1 MNEKNYRMLSYDAF
15 NRKEN
20 TFDPRIYDRLRF
32 DLDTQNQYGPGFHST
47 IMIDPWSFTGKSD
60 KITLTGAGGD
70 AVEVELKYW
79 GNTGYTLNEA
89 LMTLRNGDSLNL
101 PEIKTHN
108 HKTYPTQV
116 KTAFGNI
123 FNIPEMDIDMQFQ
136 PVRELWFDYKQEDV
150 NFKIYPFAYENQAVV
165 FDDPLKLSGNKTW
178 WEDSP
183 WLRRWRPGNLNTGA
197 SPIDFTRGYWDN
209 SISFQVKDSEGTRLT
224 QLRGATLELGSR
236 EDTHFITSIASP
248 KDLWQEYSEFD
259 NVMSATRITHRATDN
274 LIVGASTTER
284 IGFNANE
291 GDKTDARNVV
301 GAADATLEITP
312 GIVASLETALSQSS
326 YDMTSGSY
334 RTDKRGNAFFASI
347 MGRNNSGS
355 ILDTPGGF
363 DGINPEKGNSYLLNG
378 ASSARILTKDLT
390 RHYPRILKRAMMN
403 FGLAISIS
411 ARHTSITRLVS
422 IRRH

>member
-150 NFKIYPFAYENQAVV
+150 NFKIYP
-165 FDDPLKLSGNKTW
+165 LHMKT
-178 WEDSP
+178 
-183 WLRRWRPGNLNTGA
+183 RRL
-197 SPIDFTRGYWDN
+197 Y
-209 SISFQVKDSEGTRLT
+209 
-224 QLRGATLELGSR
+224 
-236 EDTHFITSIASP
+236 
-248 KDLWQEYSEFD
+248 
-259 NVMSATRITHRATDN
+259 
-274 LIVGASTTER
+274 STT
-284 IGFNANE
+284 
-291 GDKTDARNVV
+291 
-301 GAADATLEITP
+301 L
-312 GIVASLETALSQSS
+312 
-326 YDMTSGSY
+326 
-334 RTDKRGNAFFASI
+334 
-347 MGRNNSGS
+347 
-355 ILDTPGGF
+355 
-363 DGINPEKGNSYLLNG
+363 
-378 ASSARILTKDLT
+378 
-390 RHYPRILKRAMMN
+390 
-403 FGLAISIS
+403 
-411 ARHTSITRLVS
+411 
-422 IRRH
+422 